1 MAKILAN
8 DGIDQSGKVLLEKSG
23 HTVIT
28 DKVAQA
34 DLINY
39 INTNNIEVLLVR
51 SATTVRKDLFDACAG
66 LKMVGRGGV
75 GMDNI
80 DVEYGRSKGVEVF
93 NTPGASSQSVAELA
107 MAHLFTLARF
117 LNDSNKQMHVNGA
130 TQFET
135 LKKKYSKGFE
145 LRGKTIGIIGFGRIG
160 QSLASYAL
168 GNGMTVMATD
178 HHLHKA
184 DIEVNV
190 GGQKVMVP
198 LTLGT
203 LEDILKNADFI
214 SLHVPKQPGGKPAIG
229 GPELAMMK
237 KGVVSINTARGGVI
251 DEEHLLAALNSG
263 HVAAA
268 GLDVF
273 ENEPTPRLDL
283 LQHPNVSATPHIGA
297 STNEAQDRIGIEI
310 AEKIIFFYS
319 KTLVK

>member
-8 DGIDQSGKVLLEKSG
+8 DGIDNSGKVLLEKAG

-39 INTNNIEVLLVR
+39 VNTNNIEVVLVR
-51 SATTVRKDLFDACAG
+51 SATTVRKDMFDACTG

-80 DVEYGRSKGVEVF
+80 DVEYGRSKGVDVF

-107 MAHLFTLARF
+107 MAHLFSLARF
-117 LNDSNKQMHVNGA
+117 LNDSNKHMHTVGN
-130 TQFET
+130 TEFDK

-145 LRGKTIGIIGFGRIG
+145 LRGKTLGIIGFGRIG

-168 GNGMTVMATD
+168 GCGMNVIASDSFMKDATVDVM
-178 HHLHKA
+178 
-184 DIEVNV
+184 V
-190 GGQKVMVP
+190 GGQKVSVKISTIAIEE
-198 LTLGT
+198 LY
-203 LEDILKNADFI
+203 KQADFI
-214 SLHVPKQPGGKPAIG
+214 SIHVPKQAGGKAVIG
-229 GPELAMMK
+229 AAEIATMK
-237 KGVVSINTARGGVI
+237 KGVVLLNTARGGVI
-251 DEEHLLAALNSG
+251 DEKDLLTALNTG
-263 HVAAA
+263 QVAAA

-273 ENEPTPRLDL
+273 DNEPTPSQDILV
-283 LQHPNVSATPHIGA
+283 HPNISLTPHIGA

-310 AEKIIFFYS
+310 ADRVINHYS
-319 KTLVK
+319 KTIA

>member
-23 HTVIT
+23 HIVIT

-80 DVEYGRSKGVEVF
+80 DVEYGRAKGVDVF

-107 MAHLFTLARF
+107 MAHMFSIARF
-117 LNDSNKQMHVNGA
+117 LNDSNKQMHENGA
-130 TQFET
+130 TQFEA

-145 LRGKTIGIIGFGRIG
+145 LRGKTLGIIGFGRIG

-168 GNGMTVMATD
+168 GCGMRVIATD
-178 HHLHKA
+178 HHLKQA
-184 DIEVNV
+184 TVDVVV
-190 GGQKVMVP
+190 GGQTLAVNVEMVSQDENFR
-198 LTLGT
+198 T
-203 LEDILKNADFI
+203 ADFI
-214 SLHVPKQPGGKPAIG
+214 SLHVPKQKDGKAVIG
-229 GPELAMMK
+229 AAELATMK
-237 KGVVSINTARGGVI
+237 KGVVIINTARGGVI
-251 DEEHLLAALNSG
+251 NEDDLLAALNSG
-263 HVAAA
+263 QVAAA

-273 ENEPTPRLDL
+273 ENEPKPRPDL
-283 LQHPNVSATPHIGA
+283 LKHPNVSATPHIGA

-310 AEKIIFFYS
+310 AEKIIHFYS

>member
-8 DGIDQSGKVLLEKSG
+8 DGVDKSGKDLLEKSG

-39 INTNNIEVLLVR
+39 INSNNIEVLLVR
-51 SATTVRKDLFDACAG
+51 SATTVRKDLFDACPG

-80 DVEYGRSKGVEVF
+80 DVEYGRSKGVDVF

-107 MAHLFTLARF
+107 MAHLFSLARF
-117 LNDSNKQMHVNGA
+117 LNDSNKQMHTNGT
-130 TQFET
+130 TQFEA

-145 LRGKTIGIIGFGRIG
+145 LRGKTLGIIGFGRIG

-168 GNGMTVMATD
+168 GCGMKVMATD

-184 DIEVNV
+184 TIELNV
-190 GGQKVMVP
+190 GGQKVTVNLD
-198 LTLGT
+198 LTSQ
-203 LEDILKNADFI
+203 EDILKNADFI
-214 SLHVPKQPGGKPAIG
+214 SIHVPKQAGGKPVIG
-229 GPELAMMK
+229 GAELAIMK
-237 KGVVSINTARGGVI
+237 KGVVLLNTARGGVI

-273 ENEPTPRLDL
+273 ENEPTPKAEI
-283 LQHPNVSATPHIGA
+283 LQHPNVSVTPHIGA
-297 STNEAQDRIGIEI
+297 STNEAQDRIGVEI
-310 AEKIIFFYS
+310 AEKIIHFYS